1 MLNSAGSEEHEF
13 HIKERLWRIQ
23 GKKLVCIR
31 REDGGCWSFWTW
43 RLSHSPEILLIGIVV
58 GARFCLDSFD
68 SILVSLFEVH
78 CHGGSLSGLVPALH
92 DNMIHL
98 IK

>member
-1 MLNSAGSEEHEF
+1 MEDADLVF
-13 HIKERLWRIQ
+13 H
-23 GKKLVCIR
+23 
-31 REDGGCWSFWTW
+31 SFSTHKWTW

>member
-1 MLNSAGSEEHEF
+1 MEDADLVF
-13 HIKERLWRIQ
+13 HSFSTN
-23 GKKLVCIR
+23 
-31 REDGGCWSFWTW
+31 SFWTW

-68 SILVSLFEVH
+68 SILASLFEVH